1 MLHSLLFNVAQPAFN
16 DTHFV

>member
-16 DTHFV
+16 NTHFV